1 MPLPLAYI
9 PFLSSIDPQLD
20 QSVRV
25 PLLLAASS
33 KGIKKTGLV
42 YQSGKSWAAG
52 LLLVTLSIII
62 FVITIVTTIVQH

>member
-1 MPLPLAYI
+1 MLYCVFPP
-9 PFLSSIDPQLD
+9 SVDSQLD

-25 PLLLAASS
+25 PLLLVASS